1 MQTEKISIYAAGD
14 GRDKALEL
22 TEKAGAFC
30 GLDNKTTLR
39 LRLLSEEIIEL
50 IRPFSSELKGD
61 FWLETNDENVEI
73 HLKTNIPMDLQTRNE
88 LLSVATSGKNSA
100 AKGLIGK
107 IREMIARVTLP
118 DDPETKAMTDQAL
131 GLMALGSQMGS
142 SYGSTYSWS
151 MTAYAESINNS
162 TVFTDEA
169 AEAMD
174 ALEKSIVANIA
185 DEVKVN
191 IVDSNVE
198 VVIYKAIG

>member
-30 GLDNKTTLR
+30 GLDNKSTLR

-151 MTAYAESINNS
+151 MTAYSESINNS

>member
-1 MQTEKISIYAAGD
+1 MQTEKISIYTAGD

-30 GLDNKTTLR
+30 RLDNKSTLR

-73 HLKTNIPMDLQTRNE
+73 HLKTSIPMDLQTRNE

>member
-30 GLDNKTTLR
+30 GLDNKSTLR

-100 AKGLIGK
+100 AKGLI
-107 IREMIARVTLP
+107 P

>member
-151 MTAYAESINNS
+151 MTAYAESVNNS

>member
-30 GLDNKTTLR
+30 GLDNKSTLR

-198 VVIYKAIG
+198 IVIYKAIG

>member
-30 GLDNKTTLR
+30 GLDNKSTLR

-198 VVIYKAIG
+198 VVIYKAIS